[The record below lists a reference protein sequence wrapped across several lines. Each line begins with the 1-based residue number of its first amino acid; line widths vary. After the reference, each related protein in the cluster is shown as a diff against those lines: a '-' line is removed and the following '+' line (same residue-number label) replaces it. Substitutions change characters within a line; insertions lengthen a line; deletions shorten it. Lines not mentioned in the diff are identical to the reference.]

1 MISEFTV
8 GEDIDFERLTQRV
21 GPTWDYDSDKGE
33 FILPKYSLAPTLFIW
48 AMTYLNSPQGEN
60 RDGTKHFVFTPEQA
74 RFLYWW
80 YAVDEEGKWLYPKE
94 AYLQRGKGW
103 GKDPFAAA
111 YLLMELCAPVKFS
124 HFEVSSF
131 GVKVA
136 IGKPWVNP
144 LVQMMAVKHDQN
156 RNTTLNFPLM
166 ISERLKKDYGLI
178 LLNETV
184 KLKSG
189 GRIEIASS
197 ADGGSIQGNPNTA
210 GLINES
216 QHFTDASSKASVKYL
231 LGNLSKRGG
240 RALSIFNAPSPN
252 EESVAYEA
260 RLAYD
265 EMKAGRAYDTRMLY
279 DSLEANPKI
288 VDNMKT
294 PDEVLTLLKCVYGDS
309 WWANLEG
316 FKEDILNI
324 ATPMSYSKR
333 YFFNLADVSEEVW
346 IDIRDWDEGK
356 KTGVPISPKHEILVS
371 LDCSKSNDSTALIG
385 TRVSDGYVFFLG
397 VWQKPPKERGKV
409 SDEWVAPR
417 DEVEAR
423 VDEVFK
429 RYNVVGLFID
439 PSHAKTDTGLDG
451 SGGKVEL
458 YWDGMVDRLHRKYK
472 DKLKIWAKGTEHST
486 SFDMSSPKNHSDFV
500 DALMKMEDD
509 IYNRA
514 IIHDG
519 NADIRIHMA
528 NAMRADLRDGRHSI
542 WKGEK
547 NSPKKIDL
555 AVTVVIGYL
564 MRTRYLNKQK
574 SKKNASFNALYKN

>member
-8 GEDIDFERLTQRV
+8 DTDIVFQEMTQHI
-21 GPTWDYDSDKGE
+21 GPTWDYDETKRE
-33 FILPKYSLAPTLFIW
+33 FVLPEYSLGPALILW
-48 AMTYLNSPQGEN
+48 AMTYLRSPQGSN
-60 RDGTKHFVFTPEQA
+60 RDGTTNFVFTPEQA
-74 RFLYWW
+74 RFICWF
-80 YAVDEEGKWLYPKE
+80 YAVDENGDFLYPKE

-111 YLLMELCAPVKFS
+111 ILLMELCAPVRFS
-124 HFEVSSF
+124 HFETTSF
-131 GVKVA
+131 GKKIPV
-136 IGKPWVNP
+136 GKAWINP

-156 RNTTLNFPLM
+156 KNTTLNFPLI
-166 ISERLKKDYGLI
+166 ISPRLKKEYGLI
-178 LLNETV
+178 VLNETV
-184 KLKSG
+184 KMKAG
-189 GRIEIASS
+189 GLIEIASS
-197 ADGGSIQGNPNTA
+197 AAGGSIQGNTSTFN
-210 GLINES
+210 LFNEI
-216 QHFTDASSKASVKYL
+216 QHFTDVSSKKSFEIAQ
-231 LGNLSKRGG
+231 GNVSKRGG
-240 RALSIFNAPSPN
+240 RTLGIMNAPSPN
-252 EESVAYEA
+252 EDSVGYQK
-260 RLAYD
+260 RLAYE
-265 EMKAGRAYDTRMLY
+265 EMKAGRAYDTRIMF
-279 DSLEANPKI
+279 DSLEANSKI
-288 VDNMKT
+288 VDKMT
-294 PDEVLTLLKCVYGDS
+294 SPDEILVMLKCVYGDS
-309 WWANLEG
+309 WFANIKQ

-324 ATPMSYSKR
+324 STPMSYSKR

-356 KTGVPISPKHEILVS
+356 NDKITVGVKQEILVS

-472 DKLKIWAKGTEHST
+472 DTLKIWAKGTEHAT
-486 SFDMSSPKNHSDFV
+486 QFDMSNPKNHSDFV

-519 NADIRIHMA
+519 NADIRIHMM
-528 NAMRADLRDGRHSI
+528 NAMRADMRDGRHSI

-555 AVTVVIGYL
+555 AVAIVIGYL
-564 MRTRYLNKQK
+564 MRSRYLNKQK
-574 SKKNASFNALYKN
+574 PKKYKSFSNLYN